1 MQGRGRPEFPSRGNG
16 DTLGAFIALHKE
28 FALVYLTWFRDISL
42 ADRPSVGGKGASLGE
57 LTRAGIAVPPGFVVT
72 TSAFEAALA
81 AVDPSGAI
89 RSAIERVDGAD
100 HAAVSAVAEPIRER
114 FAAAAL
120 PEELVRAVV
129 AAYREL
135 AGADGPVAVR
145 SSATSEDSAEASF
158 AGLQDTHLC
167 VQGEESLIRSLC
179 SCWASLYCLE
189 SVTYRLR
196 LGLPERQVAMGVVVQ
211 RMLDSRSSGV
221 MFTRSPVTGDR
232 SVIAIEASLGLGS
245 ALVGGEVTPDKYVI
259 SKVTDEIVQ
268 RTVSAK
274 MLRHVAAG
282 NGGVR
287 IESLEGELSLQPA
300 LADAEIH
307 ALAAIGKR
315 VEAHYGSP
323 QDIEWAVAPDAAG
336 REQIYLLQSRPETV
350 WARRDGPPVAKPA
363 ARPYDHV
370 LAALGGLRR

>member
-1 MQGRGRPEFPSRGNG
+1 
-16 DTLGAFIALHKE
+16 
-28 FALVYLTWFRDISL
+28 VYLTWFRDISL

-57 LTRAGIAVPPGFVVT
+57 LTRAGIAVPPGFAVT
-72 TSAFEAALA
+72 TSAFEMALA
-81 AVDPSGAI
+81 AIDPSGAI
-89 RSAIERVDGAD
+89 RSAIEHVDGAD
-100 HAAVSAVAEPIRER
+100 HAAVSAVAEPIREQ

-120 PEELVRAVV
+120 PEQLTRTIV

-135 AGADGPVAVR
+135 AGSDGPVAVR

-158 AGLQDTHLC
+158 AGLQDTYLC
-167 VQGEESLIRSLC
+167 VQGAESLIRSLC
-179 SCWASLYCLE
+179 SCWASLYSLE

-245 ALVGGEVTPDKYVI
+245 ALVSGEVTPDKYVI
-259 SKVTDEIVQ
+259 SKVTGEIVQ

-274 MLRHVAAG
+274 MLRHVATG
-282 NGGVR
+282 IGGVR
-287 IESLEGELSLQPA
+287 TEPLEGDLSMQPA
-300 LADAEIH
+300 LTDDEIH
-307 ALAAIGKR
+307 ALAGIGKR
-315 VEAHYGSP
+315 VEAHYGSA
-323 QDIEWAVAPDAAG
+323 QDIEWAVAPDSAG

-363 ARPYDHV
+363 ARAYDHV
-370 LAALGGLRR
+370 LAALSGGRR

>member
-1 MQGRGRPEFPSRGNG
+1 
-16 DTLGAFIALHKE
+16 L
-28 FALVYLTWFRDISL
+28 YLTWFRDISL

-57 LTRAGIAVPPGFVVT
+57 LTRAGISVPPGFVVT

-81 AVDPSGAI
+81 SIDPQGAI

-100 HAAVSAVAEPIRER
+100 HAAISAVAEPIRER

-129 AAYREL
+129 TAYREL
-135 AGADGPVAVR
+135 AGSDGPVAVR

-167 VQGEESLIRSLC
+167 VQGAESLIRSLC
-179 SCWASLYCLE
+179 GCWASLYCLE

-221 MFTRSPVTGDR
+221 MFTRSPLTGDR

-259 SKVTDEIVQ
+259 SKVTGEIVQ

-274 MLRHVAAG
+274 MLRHVPTG

-287 IESLEGELSLQPA
+287 VEPLEGDPSIQPA
-300 LADAEIH
+300 LDDVEIH
-307 ALAAIGKR
+307 ALADIGKR
-315 VEAHYGSP
+315 VEAHYGSA
-323 QDIEWAVAPDAAG
+323 QDIEWAVAPDSAG
-336 REQIYLLQSRPETV
+336 RQQIYLLQSRPETV

-363 ARPYDHV
+363 ARAYDHV
-370 LAALGGLRR
+370 LAALSGGRR